1 MMELAETLNRTV
13 KLALDQGVAATIRDA
28 LALFN
33 GFRLHLHVPPGY
45 SRSPGLEAAV
55 LTLLNAAPRTF
66 LGGVAVS
73 GSLDERCTL
82 AWFAGRSLRD
92 VAVGFGVRPAERAH
106 DVPLLVAGATRFT
119 APGFALAIECTGIGF
134 RLSPD
139 GARGSADDAP
149 VEAGVAAAGAALN
162 EAFQHAYARAPLA
175 GEREVV
181 FELPA
186 LDGARNWTSAWTIG
200 LGHLGQAA
208 LWTIALGY
216 RSSAMLELRLQ
227 DPDVVSTSSLSTCL
241 LVGPADVGAAKTK
254 AVARVLSR
262 SRFRCATVSD
272 PLELQRT
279 AVVGTEEVAL
289 VAVDNVGLRRALDK
303 LWGPSIVE
311 AGIGDGADSFTR
323 IQLHLLPGSRLA
335 RDIWAGGDSRASRAT
350 DVSKPAYQAMLAA
363 TKDECGTTLLAGRSV
378 ATPFVGAFAG
388 ALVSWLARGRPR
400 PGSCAWSFDVNAL
413 G

>member
-13 KLALDQGVAATIRDA
+13 KLALDQGVASTIGDA
-28 LALFN
+28 LALFG
-33 GFRLHLHVPPGY
+33 GFRLHLHVPPGF

-82 AWFAGRSLRD
+82 AWFSGRSLRE
-92 VAVGFGVRPAERAH
+92 VAVGFGVQPADRAH
-106 DVPLLVAGATRFT
+106 DVPLLVAGPTRL
-119 APGFALAIECTGIGF
+119 AAAEFALAIECTEGGF

-139 GARGSADDAP
+139 GAKDSVDAAP

-162 EAFQHAYARAPLA
+162 EAFQHAYASAPLA
-175 GEREVV
+175 GQREVV
-181 FELPA
+181 FELP
-186 LDGARNWTSAWTIG
+186 LLESARSWTSAWTIG

-208 LWTIALGY
+208 LWTIALGHW
-216 RSSAMLELRLQ
+216 SNAMLELRLQ

-241 LVGPADVGAAKTK
+241 LVGPADVGAAKTQ
-254 AVARVLSR
+254 AVARALSG
-262 SRFRCATVSD
+262 SRFRCATVSGLLD
-272 PLELQRT
+272 LQR
-279 AVVGTEEVAL
+279 APVVGTEEVAL

-303 LWGPSIVE
+303 LQGPSIIE
-311 AGIGDGADSFTR
+311 AGIGDGSDSFTR
-323 IQLHLLPGSRLA
+323 VQLHMLPGARLA
-335 RDIWAGGDSRASRAT
+335 RDIWADGDSRANRAV
-350 DVSKPAYQAMLAA
+350 DISKPAYQAMLA
-363 TKDECGTTLLAGRSV
+363 TSRDECGTTLLAGRSV

-388 ALVSWLARGRPR
+388 ALVAWLAKGRPR
-400 PGSCAWSFDVNAL
+400 PGSCAWNFDVNAL